1 MKSNIPTIAL
11 VGRPNVGKSTLF
23 NRLIKK
29 NQAIVSEK
37 SGTTRDRN
45 MSRSFWLD
53 KEFNI
58 YDTGGYSDELG
69 NDAIQEEI
77 NFQVEEA
84 MSVSDIIV
92 FLVSAKDGV
101 TNEDRQISSLLRN
114 TKKNVIVAVNKSDNL
129 SDRETKTF
137 FYELGFSNIVSIS
150 ALHGTGTGELY
161 DEIIKGVDW
170 NNIKK
175 ESESIKFA
183 LFGKQNVG
191 KSTLTNAILGE
202 ERMIVSSIPGTTR
215 DPINIPFMYKK
226 SKFNIIDTA
235 GIKRHAKTKL
245 DIDKRSMQLAKW
257 TTERIDVGVLV
268 LDVEEIGVDQNARV
282 AGYIHEAKRPLIIAV
297 NKYDK
302 VNKNELTQDKL
313 KKEINAFYKF
323 VDYSKII
330 FISALEKKGT
340 QKLLDSIYELNNRY
354 FNLDIKTSDI
364 NNKLSEWTIIK
375 PAPSK
380 NGIQLNLKYIT
391 FDKKS
396 KSFILFC
403 NKPELMHFSYLRY
416 LENQIRKNYNFE
428 GIPITIKLKRS

>member
-45 MSRSFWLD
+45 MSKSFWLD

-101 TNEDRQISSLLRN
+101 TNEDRQIASLLRN

-129 SDRETKTF
+129 SDRETQTF
-137 FYELGFSNIVSIS
+137 FYELGFSNLVSIS

-161 DEIIKGVDW
+161 DEIIKGIDW
-170 NNIKK
+170 NNIKA
-175 ESESIKFA
+175 ESEAIKFA

-215 DPINIPFMYKK
+215 DPINIPFMYKQT
-226 SKFNIIDTA
+226 KFNI
-235 GIKRHAKTKL
+235 
-245 DIDKRSMQLAKW
+245 
-257 TTERIDVGVLV
+257 
-268 LDVEEIGVDQNARV
+268 
-282 AGYIHEAKRPLIIAV
+282 
-297 NKYDK
+297 
-302 VNKNELTQDKL
+302 
-313 KKEINAFYKF
+313 
-323 VDYSKII
+323 
-330 FISALEKKGT
+330 
-340 QKLLDSIYELNNRY
+340 
-354 FNLDIKTSDI
+354 
-364 NNKLSEWTIIK
+364 
-375 PAPSK
+375 
-380 NGIQLNLKYIT
+380 
-391 FDKKS
+391 
-396 KSFILFC
+396 
-403 NKPELMHFSYLRY
+403 
-416 LENQIRKNYNFE
+416 
-428 GIPITIKLKRS
+428 